1 MILTESKYAGA
12 AEPAVPNPAVIAT
25 FVLTLLF
32 VGVVLGAACVPV
44 VSCVARHVRVEL
56 R

>member
-1 MILTESKYAGA
+1 MWYEREG
-12 AEPAVPNPAVIAT
+12 NRMIAT